1 MTQRRHLLTAS
12 LAIATVFGL
21 AMPAAPNAVAQI
33 PEGLDPAVVAEM
45 IPSTISVP
53 AGQTTSVDVG
63 VPVNA
68 SYSDGGWSVSASG
81 TGVTV
86 TAPNQPGSQIS
97 VPVSAGG
104 YSATIT
110 LVAEDTSGAGGS
122 GGIAEDSPSGG
133 AGGDAGAPAAPG
145 SPAQSGGEAAST
157 PPRQPAAPVDTDQA
171 DRLYFDGE
179 IHGNVL
185 SVTLSL
191 KQAADLAPLAAGNS
205 EGLKLRYLDVNGQ
218 IIEGVQRDIDM
229 GARTMTLTYPEG
241 ETPDNP
247 FIMEVVRDD
256 AIAEY
261 IVTITATNAPVA
273 QPSASAD
280 GESNPYG
287 EVAQGADAAREQQS
301 DSTWVWWAILAC
313 VILILVL
320 VVALILALRKR
331 GRGRR

>member
-12 LAIATVFGL
+12 LAIATVCGL
-21 AMPAAPNAVAQI
+21 AMPAAPHAAAQI
-33 PEGLDPAVVAEM
+33 PEGLDPAAVAEM

-63 VPVNA
+63 VPVNV
-68 SYSDGGWSVSASG
+68 SYAGGGWSVSASG
-81 TGVTV
+81 TGVSV
-86 TAPNQPGSQIS
+86 TAPNQPGSQVS

-110 LVAEDTSGAGGS
+110 LVAEDTAYAGAS
-122 GGIAEDSPSGG
+122 
-133 AGGDAGAPAAPG
+133 GGDAGTAPGAPAQPAPAAPG
-145 SPAQSGGEAAST
+145 APAQPGREAAPT
-157 PPRQPAAPVDTDQA
+157 PPRQPAAPVDTNQA
-171 DRLYFDGE
+171 EHLYFEGE

-191 KQAADLAPLAAGNS
+191 RQAAELAPLAAGNS
-205 EGLKLRYLDVNGQ
+205 EGLKLRYIDINGK

-247 FIMEVVRDD
+247 FILEVVRDH
-256 AIAEY
+256 AVAEY
-261 IVTITATNAPVA
+261 IVTITATNARVAEPVA
-273 QPSASAD
+273 SAE
-280 GESNPYG
+280 GGSNPYG
-287 EVAQGADAAREQQS
+287 EVAQGAEAAREQQS
-301 DSTWVWWAILAC
+301 GSEWVWWVILAG
-313 VILILVL
+313 VVLILIL
-320 VVALILALRKR
+320 VVALIVALRKR